1 MKAKLQDK
9 VKTVKGKLRYITK
22 SIYLYSYQC
31 PDCKVVFEDY
41 SLTNKVVSTRCKYCQ
56 LVVQIKWPKNVIEP
70 MIFEINIDQ
79 LKLMEKWKKKHDIE
93 KSTYQYIFTPTGI
106 GINLTVVNKHNKES
120 IDLSEYDKW

>member
-9 VKTVKGKLRYITK
+9 VKTVKGKLRYVTK
-22 SIYLYSYQC
+22 SVYLYSYEC
-31 PDCKVVFEDY
+31 PDCKAVFEDY
-41 SLTNKVVSTRCKYCQ
+41 SLTNKIVRTKCEYCQ
-56 LVVQIKWPKNVIEP
+56 LVVEINWPKNDKEP
-70 MIFEINIDQ
+70 IIFEINIDQ

-106 GINLTVVNKHNKES
+106 GINIKVINKFNQEE